1 MFDKCIPFN
10 KHVATG
16 KHPKIDKCTPRFI
29 QRGLNS
35 NLFSPLWFIP
45 GILVLNF
52 TLINIVEILEGASK
66 QEFQFKNFWMES
78 LSSDSCVFCT
88 VFTLNQESR
97 DPFKTC
103 TPDFRLK
110 DIRIQIE
117 IPNVQK

>member
-29 QRGLNS
+29 
-35 NLFSPLWFIP
+35 P
-45 GILVLNF
+45 GILVWNF

-78 LSSDSCVFCT
+78 
-88 VFTLNQESR
+88 
-97 DPFKTC
+97 
-103 TPDFRLK
+103 
-110 DIRIQIE
+110 
-117 IPNVQK
+117 